1 MTTNTLDEY
10 LEDVVYYIIQE
21 IQQQDDNDE
30 EIEQEIYAF
39 RDDNI
44 LDDNKIYFQFVISRI
59 ILNNNVCIIFKVFYY
74 TS

>member
-1 MTTNTLDEY
+1 MTINTLEEY
-10 LEDVVYYIIQE
+10 LEDVVYYMIQE

-44 LDDNKIYFQFVISRI
+44 LVNKIYNGIFMNYI
-59 ILNNNVCIIFKVFYY
+59 IN
-74 TS
+74 

>member
-10 LEDVVYYIIQE
+10 LEDVVYYMIQE

-44 LDDNKIYFQFVISRI
+44 LDDNKIYNGIFTNYI
-59 ILNNNVCIIFKVFYY
+59 IN
-74 TS
+74 

>member
-1 MTTNTLDEY
+1 MTTNTLEED

-21 IQQQDDNDE
+21 IQQDDNDE

-44 LDDNKIYFQFVISRI
+44 LDDNKIYNGIFTNYI
-59 ILNNNVCIIFKVFYY
+59 IN
-74 TS
+74 

>member
-44 LDDNKIYFQFVISRI
+44 LDDNKIYNGIFTNYI
-59 ILNNNVCIIFKVFYY
+59 IN
-74 TS
+74 

>member
-1 MTTNTLDEY
+1 MTTNTLEEY
-10 LEDVVYYIIQE
+10 FEDVVYYIIQE

-44 LDDNKIYFQFVISRI
+44 LVNKIYNGIFMNYI
-59 ILNNNVCIIFKVFYY
+59 IN
-74 TS
+74 

>member
-10 LEDVVYYIIQE
+10 LEDVVYYMIQE

-44 LDDNKIYFQFVISRI
+44 LDDNKIYNGIFTNYI
-59 ILNNNVCIIFKVFYY
+59 IKQIIFM
-74 TS
+74 

>member
-10 LEDVVYYIIQE
+10 DEDVVYYMIQE

-44 LDDNKIYFQFVISRI
+44 LDDNKIYNGIFTNYI
-59 ILNNNVCIIFKVFYY
+59 IN
-74 TS
+74 